1 MCAQWR
7 ENWCFILC
15 IGCKKWRTS
24 VWAKYWLLLC
34 CRGSAS
40 PASDSCW
47 GTAFSAECSPFCTP
61 LSKLHSDFA
70 EGLLSGQ
77 LFFFFSFS
85 GVIFFLFNRG
95 GVKQDYRSMAVL
107 KRNCMVLPLVQFVQ
121 NPEQR
126 TVCLWLWLPVN
137 AGSPGLPFK
146 KRKENKN
153 KVGGGVAVGTS
164 VEADAQAP

>member
-1 MCAQWR
+1 MC
-7 ENWCFILC
+7 ELS
-15 IGCKKWRTS
+15 IGCFFAAEALHPQPLTHAEALHFQPS
-24 VWAKYWLLLC
+24 AVPSALLC
-34 CRGSAS
+34 QNYTLTLQKVCFQGS
-40 PASDSCW
+40 
-47 GTAFSAECSPFCTP
+47 F
-61 LSKLHSDFA
+61 
-70 EGLLSGQ
+70 
-77 LFFFFSFS
+77 FFFFSFS

-164 VEADAQAP
+164 VEDDAQAP